1 MQVSPLLRRKRSSPR
16 PSLSTQAA
24 IKAGDRGAG
33 WATLALGM
41 VISGFLFWKNHYTQM
56 GFDEYYFVNNAL
68 LLWVPLCFILICL
81 RREASEFGL
90 TTGDLKKGALFALV
104 GFLLFL
110 PVLFIVAPTNDA
122 QNYYIGNSLAQSGAV
137 TGVRLVPGGGYVGGA
152 IDWGRLVFHECVF
165 GFYMF
170 CWEWFFRGFL
180 LFGIRKVLPDWAAI
194 VLQAA
199 LFFALHWGK
208 PMPELYSSLAG
219 GLLLGV
225 VALRLRS
232 FLPCFLIHY
241 AISMSFDFAVLYF
254 HFRLG

>member
-1 MQVSPLLRRKRSSPR
+1 
-16 PSLSTQAA
+16 
-24 IKAGDRGAG
+24 
-33 WATLALGM
+33 
-41 VISGFLFWKNHYTQM
+41 VISGFLYWKNHFTRM
-56 GFDEYYFVNNAL
+56 GFEEYYFVNNAL

-81 RREASEFGL
+81 RREVSEFGL
-90 TTGDLKKGALFALV
+90 TTGDLKKGGLLALT

-110 PVLFIVAPTNDA
+110 PVLLIIAPTSDA

-137 TGVRLVPGGGYVGGA
+137 YGVRLAPGGGYAGGT
-152 IDWGRLVFHECVF
+152 IDWGRLVFHETVF

-180 LFGIRKVLPDWAAI
+180 LFGIRKALPDWVA
-194 VLQAA
+194 VGVQAV

-232 FLPCFLIHY
+232 FLPCFLIHW
-241 AISMSFDFAVLYF
+241 AIAMTFDFAVLYF
-254 HFRLG
+254 HFRQ

>member
-1 MQVSPLLRRKRSSPR
+1 
-16 PSLSTQAA
+16 
-24 IKAGDRGAG
+24 
-33 WATLALGM
+33 
-41 VISGFLFWKNHYTQM
+41 M
-56 GFDEYYFVNNAL
+56 GFEEYYFINNAL

-90 TTGDLKKGALFALV
+90 VPGDLKRGALFALI

-110 PVLFIVAPTNDA
+110 PVILIIAPTSEA
-122 QNYYIGNSLAQSGAV
+122 QNYYIGNSLTQSRAV
-137 TGVRLVPGGGYVGGA
+137 FGVRLAVGGGYTGGT

-180 LFGIRKVLPDWAAI
+180 LFGIRKALPDWFAVCI
-194 VLQAA
+194 QAVM
-199 LFFALHWGK
+199 FFALHWGK

-232 FLPCFLIHY
+232 FLPCFFIHW
-241 AISMSFDFAVLYF
+241 AIAMTFDFAVLYF
-254 HFRLG
+254 HFRSG

>member
-1 MQVSPLLRRKRSSPR
+1 LY
-16 PSLSTQAA
+16 
-24 IKAGDRGAG
+24 
-33 WATLALGM
+33 
-41 VISGFLFWKNHYTQM
+41 WKNHFTSM
-56 GFDEYYFVNNAL
+56 GFEEYYFINNAL

-90 TTGDLKKGALFALV
+90 GPGDLKRGALFALT

-110 PVLFIVAPTNDA
+110 PVILIIAPTSEA
-122 QNYYIGNSLAQSGAV
+122 QNYYIGNLLTQSRAV
-137 TGVRLVPGGGYVGGA
+137 FGVRLSVGGGYTGGT

-180 LFGIRKVLPDWAAI
+180 LFGIRKALPDWFAVGI
-194 VLQAA
+194 QAV

-225 VALRLRS
+225 AALRLRS
-232 FLPCFLIHY
+232 FLPCFFIHW
-241 AISMSFDFAVLYF
+241 AIAMTFDFAVLYF
-254 HFRLG
+254 HFRSG